1 MRATI
6 VYGFLGA
13 GKTTLLR
20 SLVPRLAAV
29 ESTALLVNEFGIE
42 GVDQVVLASDDLTVR
57 QLLGGCVCCE
67 VRGDL
72 LVALDEIHRAVRPER
87 LVIEPTG
94 LASPDTLAQVFASPT
109 VRSIVQVD
117 SIITVL
123 DATRFALVRDHLGDF
138 FPQQVRDADLVLVN
152 KTDAASDAQRRDA
165 RTWARGLNPGAAI
178 VDTEYC
184 NVDPDLLLAAI
195 RQGRVR
201 RAGSGDD
208 VDFHRH
214 APHDELAASGLE
226 RLVLDTAGLAAGEA
240 DAFVRDLA
248 AGAFGDVVRAK
259 GFVPDGDG
267 CALVDVV
274 LGAWE
279 IRAFGPAPLHIDVI
293 GRNLDYNE
301 MEHSLTNGIKELAR
315 TA

>member
-20 SLVPRLAAV
+20 SLIPRLADV
-29 ESTALLVNEFGIE
+29 EATALLVNEFGIE
-42 GVDQVVLASDDLTVR
+42 GVDQIVLASDDLTVR
-57 QLLGGCVCCE
+57 QLVGGCVCCE

-72 LVALDEIHRAVRPER
+72 MVALDEIERVVGPDR

-94 LASPDTLAQVFASPT
+94 LASPDTLAHVFASPT
-109 VRSIVQVD
+109 VRSIVLVD

-123 DATRFALVRDHLGDF
+123 DATRYALVRDHLGDF

-165 RTWARGLNPGAAI
+165 RAWARVLNPGAAI
-178 VDTEYC
+178 VDTEFC
-184 NVDPDLLLAAI
+184 NVDSDLLLAVV

-201 RAGSGDD
+201 RTEPGDD
-208 VDFHRH
+208 VDLNSNV
-214 APHDELAASGLE
+214 PHDDLAASGLE
-226 RLVLDTAGLAAGEA
+226 RLVLDTGALPAERV

-248 AGAFGDVVRAK
+248 AGVYGDVVRAK
-259 GFVPDGDG
+259 GFAPDAAGG
-267 CALVDVV
+267 ALVDVV

-279 IRAFGPAPLHIDVI
+279 VRRFGPAPMHIDVI
-293 GRNLDYNE
+293 GRNLNTNE
-301 MEHSLTNGIKELAR
+301 MELALTNGIKELAR

>member
-57 QLLGGCVCCE
+57 QLVGGCVCCE

-72 LVALDEIHRAVRPER
+72 LVALDEIHRAVRPDR

-94 LASPDTLAQVFASPT
+94 LASPDTLAQVFASPS
-109 VRSIVQVD
+109 VRSIVLVD

-152 KTDAASDAQRRDA
+152 KTDTASEAQRQDA
-165 RTWARGLNPGAAI
+165 RTWARGLNPEAAI
-178 VDTEYC
+178 VDSVFC
-184 NVDPDLLLAAI
+184 NVDPDLLLATI
-195 RQGRVR
+195 GQGRIR
-201 RAGSGDD
+201 RAGPGDD
-208 VDFHRH
+208 VDLH
-214 APHDELAASGLE
+214 ADTPHDDLATSGLE
-226 RLVLDTAGLAAGEA
+226 RLVLDTGELPA
-240 DAFVRDLA
+240 ERVDAFLRDLA
-248 AGAFGDVVRAK
+248 GGVYGDVVRAK
-259 GFVPDGDG
+259 GFVPDADG

-279 IRAFGPAPLHIDVI
+279 IRPFGPAPLYIDVI
-293 GRNLDYNE
+293 GRNLNDNE
-301 MEHSLTNGIKELAR
+301 MEHALSYGIKELTR